1 MLIGPK
7 GDRHERALVTV
18 ESLSTHIAE
27 QHWSS
32 GRMEYKASEE
42 VRSRWKEVVK
52 LMKEVIE
59 SRKFIQ
65 KILSEDDMEKAESH
79 D

>member
-1 MLIGPK
+1 
-7 GDRHERALVTV
+7 
-18 ESLSTHIAE
+18 
-27 QHWSS
+27 
-32 GRMEYKASEE
+32 MEYKASEE